1 MFWDFEWLLK
11 FTTKSPFF
19 TFLFP
24 LAGSTALFIAWISS
38 ELPEPIKT
46 RENCNPIT
54 RWIFLVCGCSLD
66 FFFFFRPTIGVWT
79 VLNWLLRFDSQKSSA
94 LFVLIRVS
102 LLCSSQRVYRQHEG
116 QFGRGTSPLERAG
129 SEHLWSANS
138 IRKEGGGPALSQGE
152 GWRGSGSR
160 GSCSNRAIQQARNHC
175 WTVRWPGD
183 GRQHPAKSIN
193 YARASASIP
202 PRRTGVAAVVQKC
215 RRRTLRARSRR
226 LSVDRICRR
235 PCTGEGGHRQR
246 PESLV

>member
-19 TFLFP
+19 SFLFS

-54 RWIFLVCGCSLD
+54 RWIFLVCGCSFD
-66 FFFFFRPTIGVWT
+66 FFFRPTIGVWT

-102 LLCSSQRVYRQHEG
+102 LSLLCSSQRVYRQHEG
-116 QFGRGTSPLERAG
+116 QFGGSTSPLERAG

-138 IRKEGGGPALSQGE
+138 MRKEGGGPSLSQGE

-160 GSCSNRAIQQARNHC
+160 GSSSNRAIQQGRNHC
-175 WTVRWPGD
+175 WTIRWSRD
-183 GRQHPAKSIN
+183 WREHVAKSIN
-193 YARASASIP
+193 YACASASIP
-202 PRRTGVAAVVQKC
+202 ARRTGVAAVVQKC
-215 RRRTLRARSRR
+215 GRRTLRARSRR
-226 LSVDRICRR
+226 QSVDWIGWC
-235 PCTGEGGHRQR
+235 PCSR
-246 PESLV
+246 